1 EWTGKNFVPPLK
13 TLYTVQ
19 DTYNYNDPTCGEMAY
34 ICWPTVAPSSA
45 YVYTG
50 GKKAIPGWENTLLV
64 PSLKRG
70 VIFRIKLDPT
80 YSTTLDDAIPM
91 FKSNNRY
98 RDVIASPEG
107 NTLYV
112 LTDTAGNVQKDDGS
126 VTHTL
131 ENPGSLIKFTYNGK

>member
-1 EWTGKNFVPPLK
+1 MLANGCSVI
-13 TLYTVQ
+13 
-19 DTYNYNDPTCGEMAY
+19 G
-34 ICWPTVAPSSA
+34 ICI
-45 YVYTG
+45 YG
-50 GKKAIPGWENTLLV
+50 RQKAIPGWENTLLV

-112 LTDTAGNVQKDDGS
+112 LTDTAGNVQKMM
-126 VTHTL
+126 VL
-131 ENPGSLIKFTYNGK
+131 SLIL

>member
-1 EWTGKNFVPPLK
+1 LCIR
-13 TLYTVQ
+13 
-19 DTYNYNDPTCGEMAY
+19 D
-34 ICWPTVAPSSA
+34 S
-45 YVYTG
+45 
-50 GKKAIPGWENTLLV
+50 
-64 PSLKRG
+64 
-70 VIFRIKLDPT
+70 
-80 YSTTLDDAIPM
+80 STTLDDAIPM

>member
-1 EWTGKNFVPPLK
+1 
-13 TLYTVQ
+13 
-19 DTYNYNDPTCGEMAY
+19 
-34 ICWPTVAPSSA
+34 
-45 YVYTG
+45 
-50 GKKAIPGWENTLLV
+50 
-64 PSLKRG
+64 
-70 VIFRIKLDPT
+70 
-80 YSTTLDDAIPM
+80 M

>member
-1 EWTGKNFVPPLK
+1 
-13 TLYTVQ
+13 
-19 DTYNYNDPTCGEMAY
+19 M
-34 ICWPTVAPSSA
+34 
-45 YVYTG
+45 
-50 GKKAIPGWENTLLV
+50 TLLV
-64 PSLKRG
+64 VRWHIFAGQRLRRHRHMYIREAKSDSRVGKYIIGPIFKTW

-112 LTDTAGNVQKDDGS
+112 LTDTAGMHKKMMVQ
-126 VTHTL
+126 
-131 ENPGSLIKFTYNGK
+131 SLIL